1 MGYLEGSKNF
11 QITLKDV
18 FQLTFTCSK
27 KTIEALEK
35 GVKFVRIWRRFGV
48 FIINFEHISHHFSS
62 VSFVD
67 FEEVNVSWIFFLGLF
82 EPGHMKYA
90 YERKNDT
97 AGEPSL
103 TQMVELAI
111 NVLKKNPNGYFLLVE
126 GRYYF
131 VLFPKHFYGI
141 KWTDFRLWTLHK
153 KWSFP
158 LNISSVNVTKSAGN
172 YGFGH
177 IY

>member
-1 MGYLEGSKNF
+1 
-11 QITLKDV
+11 
-18 FQLTFTCSK
+18 
-27 KTIEALEK
+27 
-35 GVKFVRIWRRFGV
+35 
-48 FIINFEHISHHFSS
+48 
-62 VSFVD
+62 
-67 FEEVNVSWIFFLGLF
+67 
-82 EPGHMKYA
+82 MKYA

-141 KWTDFRLWTLHK
+141 KWTDFRLWTAHK

-158 LNISSVNVTKSAGN
+158 LNISSVNVTNSAGN

>member
-1 MGYLEGSKNF
+1 
-11 QITLKDV
+11 
-18 FQLTFTCSK
+18 
-27 KTIEALEK
+27 
-35 GVKFVRIWRRFGV
+35 
-48 FIINFEHISHHFSS
+48 
-62 VSFVD
+62 
-67 FEEVNVSWIFFLGLF
+67 
-82 EPGHMKYA
+82 MKYA

-141 KWTDFRLWTLHK
+141 K
-153 KWSFP
+153 
-158 LNISSVNVTKSAGN
+158 
-172 YGFGH
+172 
-177 IY
+177 